1 MKKER
6 KKERRKNNKPSI
18 FAVVLRKFRTVP
30 DKCTAPASLSLGP
43 LAGGIIAAHTLMRN
57 PCWFHCRSYPSRICG
72 GSSPISNWDHQPGS
86 QSSSSF
92 TLLSSLVS
100 CKISCALQRSTRKHQ
115 ALDLAVGLQHTNR
128 LENVVNIVWAVW
140 VPAIDGIRPP
150 RGRVCNIL

>member
-57 PCWFHCRSYPSRICG
+57 PC
-72 GSSPISNWDHQPGS
+72 
-86 QSSSSF
+86 
-92 TLLSSLVS
+92 
-100 CKISCALQRSTRKHQ
+100 
-115 ALDLAVGLQHTNR
+115 
-128 LENVVNIVWAVW
+128 
-140 VPAIDGIRPP
+140 
-150 RGRVCNIL
+150 